1 MKRVL
6 RWHDLGKGREAS
18 RSEYREYSQG
28 KRQSHGP
35 KFAPARRVA
44 AKTGACFV
52 GRLGHI
58 RDMACI
64 VLLAIPR
71 FGQQRTRV
79 SLC

>member
-6 RWHDLGKGREAS
+6 RWHDFGPGREVS
-18 RSEYREYSQG
+18 RGEYREYSQG

-35 KFAPARRVA
+35 KLAPARRVA
-44 AKTGACFV
+44 AKTVAGIA

-58 RDMACI
+58 RDMTRT
-64 VLLAIPR
+64 VLLAIAR